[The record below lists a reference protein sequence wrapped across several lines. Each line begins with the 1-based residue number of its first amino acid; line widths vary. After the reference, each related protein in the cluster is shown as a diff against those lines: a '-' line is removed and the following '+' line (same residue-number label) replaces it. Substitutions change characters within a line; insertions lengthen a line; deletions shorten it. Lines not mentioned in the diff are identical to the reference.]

1 MSERFDWQTEV
12 EEWMGDS
19 LAGHQHNHRNPRRW
33 LIIPLILLGIIS
45 AGALIF

>member
-19 LAGHQHNHRNPRRW
+19 LGGTNIITVPRRW
-33 LIIPLILLGIIS
+33 LIVPLILLGIIS